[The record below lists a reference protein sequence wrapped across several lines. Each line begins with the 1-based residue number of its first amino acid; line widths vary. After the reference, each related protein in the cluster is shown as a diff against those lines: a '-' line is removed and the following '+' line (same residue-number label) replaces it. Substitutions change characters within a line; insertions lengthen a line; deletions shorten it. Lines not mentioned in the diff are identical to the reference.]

1 MASKAQVNAAGRTLR
16 NAIAK
21 EKKGLVAARRKA
33 SGARR
38 RKINLRIR
46 QLNRLSSD
54 LSMIRLPYGLCQ

>member
-21 EKKGLVAARRKA
+21 EKKGLAAARRKA
-33 SGARR
+33 SGAQR

-46 QLNRLSSD
+46 QLNRLSGD
-54 LSMIRLPYGLCQ
+54 LKMIRMPYGLCL